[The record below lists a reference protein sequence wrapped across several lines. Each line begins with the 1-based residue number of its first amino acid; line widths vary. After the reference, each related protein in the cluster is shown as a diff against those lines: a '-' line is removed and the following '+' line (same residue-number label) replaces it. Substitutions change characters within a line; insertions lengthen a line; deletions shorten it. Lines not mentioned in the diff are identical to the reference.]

1 MLLPEALQSGN
12 LGLLLQRNT
21 ATTAAQPTLYCA
33 AAVSSPSLG
42 PYLAKSQLPV
52 SFPSGNWPH
61 PYSKGFNRQPTK
73 AMQAATVLCPSA
85 ILLFLIYGGIHF
97 AFGSGYVFLAF
108 WKCMGDAV
116 ACFLLQLPCYFVQYI
131 KKNKANILSKHSRSS
146 VCRRWHRCSARA
158 LWVVALGLSSCVWV

>member
-131 KKNKANILSKHSRSS
+131 KKNKAKILSKHSRSS
-146 VCRRWHRCSARA
+146 VCLYRMNKNFK
-158 LWVVALGLSSCVWV
+158 